1 MKRTIGRI
9 RPLAPAVAAVLG
21 SVFVSLYVLQPPTE
35 RLLPGATP
43 ADRGHTGAL
52 VLPAPRAPR
61 PAAHPQQALPPAAP
75 VATVHFIPTRQPLTP
90 PAHHSTKPAPTHA
103 RKPKSKPKSK
113 PVTPPPPTP
122 TPTPTPPTV
131 PTPPPPPPV
140 QTVALARK
148 AHGPSP
154 HSNSRLLGHPKKK
167 PEPKPQLEPKAP
179 TPPKAPQPPKP
190 PKPPK
195 PPHVPAQPSTPT
207 PPTPPQSNGNAGAP
221 PGQAAG
227 GPPGQEKDKGSPKH

>member
-75 VATVHFIPTRQPLTP
+75 VATVHFVPTRQTLKP

-113 PVTPPPPTP
+113 PVTPPPP